1 MKKRMLTMMIG
12 AVGVIVVALA
22 GWYVMFVHFGKGPAF
37 PFVKVYAADI
47 VDFEQTEIADNPLM
61 ALTET
66 EEEAQGIAE
75 QYGIDLVSFENG
87 LALYQTNEDPF
98 EVIARGEKN
107 GYTKLSINFIRSAYD
122 GDQIQRIYGE

>member
-1 MKKRMLTMMIG
+1 MKKRMLAMVIG

-22 GWYVMFVHFGKGPAF
+22 GWYVMFMHFGKGPAF

-47 VDFEQTEIADNPLM
+47 SGFEQTEIADSPLM
-61 ALTET
+61 ALVET
-66 EEEAQGIAE
+66 EKEAQSIAE

-98 EVIARGEKN
+98 EVIAKGEKN
-107 GYTKLSINFIRSAYD
+107 GYTQLSINFVRSAYD
-122 GDQIQRIYGE
+122 EDEIQRVYGE